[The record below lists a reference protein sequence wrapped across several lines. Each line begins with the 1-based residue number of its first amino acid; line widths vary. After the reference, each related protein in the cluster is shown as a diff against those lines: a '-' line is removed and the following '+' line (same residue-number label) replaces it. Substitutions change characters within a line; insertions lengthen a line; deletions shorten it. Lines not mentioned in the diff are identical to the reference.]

1 MNATSLMIGIF
12 TGAIGVGYFI
22 YGKRQ
27 AKFVPLLAGM
37 MLCVYPYFV
46 DRALWLVVVGL
57 VLMAAPF
64 VIDF

>member
-1 MNATSLMIGIF
+1 VNPTSLVIGIF

-27 AKFVPLLAGM
+27 AKFAPLLAGM

-46 DRALWLVVVGL
+46 QSVLWTVVVGAAL
-57 VLMAAPF
+57 FAAPF
-64 VIDF
+64 RVDF